1 MRAIALTLLILP
13 LSLTAPGCADLR
25 AVGSADYL
33 AAKAVKAE
41 MDAGWWTSTSTLVW
55 RGGW

>member
-1 MRAIALTLLILP
+1 MRAIALTLLILL
-13 LSLTAPGCADLR
+13 LSLTATGCADLP

-41 MDAGWWTSTSTLVW
+41 MDAGWWRTSSFWIW
-55 RGGW
+55 RGRW

>member
-1 MRAIALTLLILP
+1 MRAIALTLLIL
-13 LSLTAPGCADLR
+13 LLTLTAPGCADLP

-41 MDAGWWTSTSTLVW
+41 MDAGWWNCSGALVW